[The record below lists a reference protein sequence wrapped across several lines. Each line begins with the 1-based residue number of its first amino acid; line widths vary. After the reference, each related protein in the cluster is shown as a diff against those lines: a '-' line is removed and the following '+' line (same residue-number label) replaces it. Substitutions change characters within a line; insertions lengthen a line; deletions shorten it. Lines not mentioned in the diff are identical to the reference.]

1 MATTKVTTDVIDM
14 SGNAGGLT
22 WVKGTTAQREAAP
35 STGVGNLRE
44 NTETKRTEIYTD
56 QTGTAE
62 WRNLK
67 ESTARNNSD
76 SEYLVVAGGG
86 GGGSFNNG
94 GGGGAGGLK
103 TNFGGTKITLSAGTA
118 YTITVGTPGAG
129 KSASAAGGNGA
140 NSIFSGSDI
149 TTIESTGGG
158 GGATGAFGGGSINPA
173 GNGGSGGG
181 SGWDQTNQGSEVSG
195 EGFAGG
201 TGSGNGGTYSGG
213 GGGGAS
219 EAGSTNGTGY
229 GGDGI
234 SNSITGS
241 AIDYAGGGGGGSDSS
256 GSPGGAGGGGTG
268 AIGAG
273 TSAVNGSTNKGGGG
287 GGGHPASLPSGDG
300 GSGVVILRYPNVFTA
315 TYTAGTGGTAD
326 TEVTVGTDK
335 YIKITAG
342 TGTVAFSAPP
352 NSGRPSSPT
361 EGLLRDNT
369 TTGALEFYD
378 GSLWQQIS
386 GTLVSDN
393 PPSDNFNTVIWTS
406 TGGNTDI
413 SITGVGFKPDFV
425 WAKSRTDAYNHT
437 LYDSVREAGTNHWLA
452 SDLSNSESSLAA
464 SAALYGYL
472 GSFDNNGFTGKA
484 GTSDNSYFNYN
495 TNKNYVG
502 WNWKAGGAKVPNNEG
517 DITTQVSV
525 NQAAGFS
532 IVEYTG
538 TGNGASKIGH
548 GITAGAPDLIICKN
562 ASQSGYSWAVYS
574 SALPSVTN
582 NLFLDFTG
590 FINQYQ
596 DRFSAVT
603 STTFTAGSNYPEVNG
618 NNDDMIAYCW
628 KSVPGY
634 SKIGS
639 YTWTA
644 TNYTAGPMVA
654 NLGFTPRFVMIK
666 GTTVTSN
673 WYIFDN
679 MRGQTGTYVYQ
690 VPLAPDLPDAE
701 QTTAQNVGYQSIQFN
716 SNGFSAMV
724 WNASGYTTGSTGLN
738 EQNQTYLYF
747 AIA

>member
-1 MATTKVTTDVIDM
+1 MATTKLSTDSIDL
-14 SGNAGGLT
+14 STNAGALT
-22 WVKGTTAQREAAP
+22 IPSGTTASP
-35 STGVGNLRE
+35 V
-44 NTETKRTEIYTD
+44 D
-56 QTGTAE
+56 V
-62 WRNLK
+62 
-67 ESTARNNSD
+67 
-76 SEYLVVAGGG
+76 EYLVVAGGG
-86 GGGSFNNG
+86 GGGWGYG
-94 GGGGAGGLK
+94 GGGGAGGYL
-103 TNFGGTKITLSAGTA
+103 TNFGATKVGLTIAAA
-118 YTITVGTPGAG
+118 YTITVGAKGEGGVAEFYPSTTNPTTGGNSVFSGGSGFTASGGGTGGNDGSAGTGGGSGGGASRNNPPGSGLQTPHVSPGAANG
-129 KSASAAGGNGA
+129 TPSSQGNIGGDGYYPGA
-140 NSIFSGSDI
+140 NSLGWFG
-149 TTIESTGGG
+149 GGG
-158 GGATGAFGGGSINPA
+158 GGAGAAGENGIAAAQWNGGAGGVGLQNNIDGNNYFYAGGGGGAAVRISSGTIIGGA
-173 GNGGSGGG
+173 GGS
-181 SGWDQTNQGSEVSG
+181 SI
-195 EGFAGG
+195 GG
-201 TGSGNGGTYSGG
+201 TGGDFSTTIIQNEGTDASPVNRGSGG
-213 GGGGAS
+213 GGGGMFD
-219 EAGSTNGTGY
+219 GSDGSSTTGD
-229 GGDGI
+229 GGDG
-234 SNSITGS
+234 S
-241 AIDYAGGGGGGSDSS
+241 A
-256 GSPGGAGGGGTG
+256 
-268 AIGAG
+268 
-273 TSAVNGSTNKGGGG
+273 
-287 GGGHPASLPSGDG
+287 
-300 GSGVVILRYPNVFTA
+300 GVVILRYPTANPITIGASLTHSSITIDSDTITTFTA
-315 TYTAGTGGTAD
+315 GSDTISFGG
-326 TEVTVGTDK
+326 VG
-335 YIKITAG
+335 A
-342 TGTVAFSAPP
+342 
-352 NSGRPSSPT
+352 GRPSSPT

-472 GSFDNNGFTGKA
+472 GSFDNDGFTGKA

-582 NLFLDFTG
+582 NLFLDFSG